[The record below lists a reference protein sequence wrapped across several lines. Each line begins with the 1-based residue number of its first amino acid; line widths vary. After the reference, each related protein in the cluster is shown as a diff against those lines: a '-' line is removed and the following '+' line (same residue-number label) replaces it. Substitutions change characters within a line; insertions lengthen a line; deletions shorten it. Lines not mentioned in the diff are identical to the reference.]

1 MPTTASPDSPVVLI
15 TGASS
20 GIGAALARRLAA
32 DERRLALHARSADGE
47 GAARLAEVMA
57 ECKTLGAGDCCT
69 IFTELGSESAAQG
82 LVNQTLERFG
92 RLDQVVSNAGYA
104 VQQGVCSSTWASL
117 DAAFDVMPLTFAA
130 LIRLSVPHLKASAC
144 ARVVGVSSFV
154 AHRFDADTPFGETAA
169 AKAAMEAI
177 AKSAAAEL
185 ASLGIT
191 VNCVAPGYTRK
202 STNKTLLHPQ
212 AWVHAESRT
221 PLGRVATPEKIAEA
235 IRFLL
240 SDSASHITGQVV
252 HVDGGLTL
260 A

>member
-1 MPTTASPDSPVVLI
+1 MSKSSSTAPVVLI

-32 DERRLALHARSADGE
+32 DERRLVLHARRSDAKA
-47 GAARLAEVMA
+47 GAAMEQVVGACRE
-57 ECKTLGAGDCCT
+57 LGAGECHVLY
-69 IFTELGSESAAQG
+69 TELGDESAVRHLIEG
-82 LVNQTLERFG
+82 TLEHFG
-92 RLDQVVSNAGYA
+92 QLDQIVSNAGYA
-104 VQQGVCSSTWASL
+104 LQEGICASTWQSL
-117 DAAFDVMPLTFAA
+117 SRAFEVMPLTFAA
-130 LIRLSVPHLKASAC
+130 LIRHAVPSLQASALG
-144 ARVVGVSSFV
+144 RVVGVSSFV
-154 AHRFDADTPFGETAA
+154 AHRFDADTPFPETAA

-185 ASLGIT
+185 AATGIT

-202 STNKTLLHPQ
+202 DATRMGNAA
-212 AWVHAESRT
+212 AWTMAAART
-221 PLGRVATPEKIAEA
+221 PSGRIATPEKIAEA

-240 SDSASHITGQVV
+240 SDGASHITGQVV

>member
-1 MPTTASPDSPVVLI
+1 MRPSPSDQPVVLI

-32 DERRLALHARSADGE
+32 DERCLALHARVDEGE
-47 GAARLAEVMA
+47 NAGRLSEVVAECLELGARDCSMVFAELGTEAAARHLVDATLAHY
-57 ECKTLGAGDCCT
+57 
-69 IFTELGSESAAQG
+69 
-82 LVNQTLERFG
+82 G

-104 VQQGVCSSTWASL
+104 LSGGICESSWESL
-117 DAAFDVMPLTFAA
+117 ETALQVMPLTFAA
-130 LIRLSVPHLKASAC
+130 LIRMAAPSLSSSATG
-144 ARVVGVSSFV
+144 RVVGVSSFV
-154 AHRFDADTPFGETAA
+154 AHRFDADTPFAETAA

-177 AKSAAAEL
+177 AKSAASEL
-185 ASLGIT
+185 AGSGVT

-202 STNKTLLHPQ
+202 DAHKIGPNTG
-212 AWVHAESRT
+212 AWTRAAART
-221 PLGRVATPEKIAEA
+221 PGGHVATPEKIAEA

-240 SDSASHITGQVV
+240 SEGASHITGQVV

>member
-1 MPTTASPDSPVVLI
+1 MTTLSSDAPVVLI
-15 TGASS
+15 TGANS

-32 DERRLALHARSADGE
+32 DERSLALHGRRDDGPGGE
-47 GAARLAEVMA
+47 ELRHVAETCR
-57 ECKTLGAGDCCT
+57 ELGARECRILFAD
-69 IFTELGSESAAQG
+69 LGSESAVHHLIDTTFAH
-82 LVNQTLERFG
+82 FG
-92 RLDQVVSNAGYA
+92 RIDQIVSNAGYA
-104 VQQGVCSSTWASL
+104 LQQGICQSTWASQERAL
-117 DAAFDVMPLTFAA
+117 QVMPLTFAA
-130 LIRLSVPHLKASAC
+130 LIRRAAPALRASPV

-154 AHRFDADTPFGETAA
+154 AHRFDVDTPFLETAA

-185 ASLGIT
+185 APAGVT

-202 STNKTLLHPQ
+202 DGHKPRANALAWDQ
-212 AWVHAESRT
+212 AAART
-221 PLGRVATPEKIAEA
+221 PSGRIATPEKIAEA

-240 SDSASHITGQVV
+240 SEGASHITGQVV